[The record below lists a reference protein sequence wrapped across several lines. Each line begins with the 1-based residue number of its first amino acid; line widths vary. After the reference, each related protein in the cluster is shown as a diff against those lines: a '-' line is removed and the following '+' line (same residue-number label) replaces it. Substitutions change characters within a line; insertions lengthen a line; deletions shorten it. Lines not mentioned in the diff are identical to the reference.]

1 MKQTIN
7 LDTFREAFKALRPDN
22 FSYNGLE
29 ALYDMLTDLEAD
41 TGQEM
46 ELDVIALCCDFTE
59 STLQEVAQNYG
70 IELDEVE
77 EYLQDNTF
85 VIQVDEDTVIY
96 QNF

>member
-7 LDTFREAFKALRPDN
+7 LHTFREAFQAVRPNN
-22 FSYNGLE
+22 FSYEGLE

-41 TGQEM
+41 TEQEM

-59 STLQEVAQNYG
+59 STLQEVAQDYS
-70 IELDEVE
+70 IELDEVQD
-77 EYLQDNTF
+77 YLQQNTF

>member
-7 LDTFREAFKALRPDN
+7 LNTFREAFKALRPDN

-29 ALYDMLTDLEAD
+29 TLYDMLVKLEED
-41 TGQEM
+41 TEQEM
-46 ELDVIALCCDFTE
+46 ELDVIAICCDFTE
-59 STLQEVAQNYG
+59 STLQEVAQNYS
-70 IELDEVE
+70 ITLDEVE
-77 EYLQDNTF
+77 EYLHDNTF